1 VFRAAHPQP
10 ILPSTH
16 VDTLRVLRLCLTY
29 RRVSMRYGMLGVMTT
44 AALPLLSDEL
54 AACCSPPAG
63 QALDAGAAER
73 LAAVL
78 KVLAEPTRL
87 RLLSL
92 VAAHQDSEECICNL
106 TELVGVSQPT
116 VSHHMKLLV
125 DAGLLQREQRGK
137 WAYYR
142 LVAGALD
149 SFTQLLS
156 RVGQPA

>member
-1 VFRAAHPQP
+1 MLAAMP
-10 ILPSTH
+10 
-16 VDTLRVLRLCLTY
+16 
-29 RRVSMRYGMLGVMTT
+29 T
-44 AALPLLSDEL
+44 APLPLLSDEL

-63 QALDAGAAER
+63 EALDGAAAER

-92 VAAHQDSEECICNL
+92 VAARADGEECICNL

-116 VSHHMKLLV
+116 VSHHMKLLADV
-125 DAGLLQREQRGK
+125 GLLERQQRGK

-142 LVAGALD
+142 LVPGALD
-149 SFTQLLS
+149 ALAGLLAGLA
-156 RVGQPA
+156 RPA